1 MYGVWGDTNG
11 DDGPPLVG
19 EASLS
24 LGTACFGNKITGNNG
39 HGQKDVL
46 YIAFTGDDAVP
57 GKSAKWKAKNFDEFE
72 ASIKDL
78 GDQLIERL

>member
-1 MYGVWGDTNG
+1 MWGDTNG

-24 LGTACFGNKITGNNG
+24 LATACYGQSVNGDNG
-39 HGQKDVL
+39 HDQSDVL

-57 GKSAKWKAKNFDEFE
+57 GSSADWEASNFDEFE
-72 ASIKDL
+72 SSIASI
-78 GDQLIERL
+78 GDKLIQRLS